1 MTYQIIIFDTS
12 RQQLGLNCF
21 FELIL
26 CYGSIFV
33 WKLLVIFESLFTFL
47 SLNAISLTRRDIYY
61 TFIPKQT
68 TQLLSMG
75 VIRQCF
81 LDDSPQRSHSRS
93 LKGEDTRSATTP
105 KACQPLLR
113 EVSKKI
119 KHKEE
124 NKLKGGRIIKWGS
137 SSRVEFWK
145 SELPFLF
152 QNFGLALLSCTQISS
167 LDIAWNLVVN
177 STTDNGR
184 EQNV

>member
-33 WKLLVIFESLFTFL
+33 WKLVIFQSLFTFL
-47 SLNAISLTRRDIYY
+47 SLNAIALIRRDIYY
-61 TFIPKQT
+61 TFIPKHT

-81 LDDSPQRSHSRS
+81 LDDSPQRSHPRS